1 MTRLARLLVLLG
13 LGLVVA
19 GTVLAGCGI
28 SPDDSPRAQ
37 PDEDVPF
44 GLLERGDGAT
54 TTVAA
59 PTAVPISICLVR
71 TDGQLVSIPRDFAP
85 NPSLSEVLGALGD
98 PPTDAE
104 RTLGLS
110 TAISDDAVVN
120 EVRTSAGVAN
130 VDLGAGVVEGS
141 ARNQLA
147 AVAQIVC
154 TLTQQ
159 PGIGQVRFL
168 VDGVNVEVA
177 RGDGSTTADAVSRR
191 DYATVMPS

>member
-1 MTRLARLLVLLG
+1 MTRLARRLAI
-13 LGLVVA
+13 GLVVA
-19 GTVLAGCGI
+19 LTVLAGCGI
-28 SPDDSPRAQ
+28 SPDDGPRAQ
-37 PDEDVPF
+37 PGDDVPF
-44 GLLERGDGAT
+44 GLLDPSDGST

-59 PTAVPISICLVR
+59 PTAVPVSICLVR
-71 TDGQLVSIPRDFAP
+71 ADGQLVSLPRDLP
-85 NPSLSEVLGALGD
+85 PGSSLAEVVSALGD

-110 TAISDDAVVN
+110 TAIRDDAVVN
-120 EVRTSAGVAN
+120 AVRTQGGVAN

-141 ARNQLA
+141 AQNQLQ

-168 VDGVNVEVA
+168 VDGVSVEVA
-177 RGDGSTTADAVSRR
+177 RGDGSTTADAVSRS
-191 DYATVMPS
+191 DYPAVMPS

>member
-1 MTRLARLLVLLG
+1 MTSPHRRLGLPGLVIAGALLV
-13 LGLVVA
+13 
-19 GTVLAGCGI
+19 GCGI
-28 SPDDSPRAQ
+28 SPDESPRAQ

-44 GLLERGDGAT
+44 DLLARGDGPT
-54 TTVAA
+54 TT
-59 PTAVPISICLVR
+59 AVTPATVPVSICLVR
-71 TDGQLVSIPRDFAP
+71 SDGQLVSLRRDLPPDTTLAGVVT
-85 NPSLSEVLGALGD
+85 SLGD

-104 RTLGLS
+104 RSLGLS

-120 EVRTSAGVAN
+120 AVRTEAGVAD

-141 ARNQLA
+141 ASNQLE

-159 PGIGQVRFL
+159 PGVGQVRFL

-177 RGDGSTTADAVSRR
+177 RGDGSTTSEAVSRR
-191 DYATVMPS
+191 DYAGLMSS